1 MGLKRLVHFK
11 VIEMK
16 VERVTSLAGISNL
29 PTHKLINF
37 KNESYYF
44 YFTNPFKNSL
54 RFSEII
60 GYKVCKNPL
69 FLTLFMF
76 YFVYF

>member
-16 VERVTSLAGISNL
+16 VERVTSLVEFSNL

-37 KNESYYF
+37 KNEIHRF
-44 YFTNPFKNSL
+44 YFTKSFQNSL
-54 RFSEII
+54 RSS
-60 GYKVCKNPL
+60 KNAG
-69 FLTLFMF
+69 
-76 YFVYF
+76 

>member
-1 MGLKRLVHFK
+1 MGLKRLAIFK

-16 VERVTSLAGISNL
+16 VERMACLAEFSNL

-37 KNESYYF
+37 KNENHRF
-44 YFTNPFKNSL
+44 YFTKSFQNSF
-54 RFSEII
+54 RSSEII
-60 GYKVCKNPL
+60 GYNVGKNPL
-69 FLTLFMF
+69 FLTLFVF

>member
-1 MGLKRLVHFK
+1 MGLKRLALFK

-16 VERVTSLAGISNL
+16 VERMACSAEISNL
-29 PTHKLINF
+29 LTHKLINF
-37 KNESYYF
+37 KNENHRF
-44 YFTNPFKNSL
+44 CFTKSFQNSL

-60 GYKVCKNPL
+60 SYKVGKSPL
-69 FLTLFMF
+69 FLTMLVF

>member
-11 VIEMK
+11 GIEMK
-16 VERVTSLAGISNL
+16 VERVTCLAEFSNL

-37 KNESYYF
+37 KNEIHRF
-44 YFTNPFKNSL
+44 YFTNPFQNSL

-76 YFVYF
+76 YLVYF

>member
-16 VERVTSLAGISNL
+16 VERMTSLAGISNL

-37 KNESYYF
+37 KNEIHF
-44 YFTNPFKNSL
+44 FCFTNPFQNSF
-54 RFSEII
+54 RSSEN
-60 GYKVCKNPL
+60 VD
-69 FLTLFMF
+69 
-76 YFVYF
+76 

>member
-16 VERVTSLAGISNL
+16 VERVTSLVEFSNL

-37 KNESYYF
+37 KNENHCF
-44 YFTNPFKNSL
+44 YFTKPFQNSL

-60 GYKVCKNPL
+60 GYKVGKNPL
-69 FLTLFMF
+69 FLTLLMF

>member
-11 VIEMK
+11 GIEMK

-29 PTHKLINF
+29 LTHKLINF
-37 KNESYYF
+37 KNGNHYF
-44 YFTNPFKNSL
+44 YFTNPFQNSL

-60 GYKVCKNPL
+60 GYKVGKNPL

>member
-11 VIEMK
+11 GIEMK
-16 VERVTSLAGISNL
+16 VERMACLAEFSNL

-37 KNESYYF
+37 KNENHRF
-44 YFTNPFKNSL
+44 YFTKSFINSL

-76 YFVYF
+76 YLVYF

>member
-16 VERVTSLAGISNL
+16 VERVTSLVEFSNL

-37 KNESYYF
+37 KNENYCF
-44 YFTNPFKNSL
+44 YFTKPFQNSL

-60 GYKVCKNPL
+60 GYKVGKNPL
-69 FLTLFMF
+69 FLTLLMF

>member
-37 KNESYYF
+37 KNENHYF
-44 YFTNPFKNSL
+44 YFTNPFQNSL

-60 GYKVCKNPL
+60 GYKVGKNPL
-69 FLTLFMF
+69 FLTMFMF

>member
-1 MGLKRLVHFK
+1 
-11 VIEMK
+11 MK
-16 VERVTSLAGISNL
+16 VERMTSLAEFSNL

-37 KNESYYF
+37 KYENYYF
-44 YFTNPFKNSL
+44 YFINPFQNSL

-60 GYKVCKNPL
+60 GYKVGKNPL
-69 FLTLFMF
+69 FLTLLMF